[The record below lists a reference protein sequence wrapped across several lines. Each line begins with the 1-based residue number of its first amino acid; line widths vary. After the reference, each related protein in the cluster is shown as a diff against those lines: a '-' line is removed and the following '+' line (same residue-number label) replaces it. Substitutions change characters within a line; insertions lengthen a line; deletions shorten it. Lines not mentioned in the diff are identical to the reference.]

1 MDEGEDEVEVVGA
14 IGEGMSRIRSMAATR
29 VLCCLS
35 SSCWEAKAASQL
47 LIL

>member
-1 MDEGEDEVEVVGA
+1 MDEGEDEEEVIGA